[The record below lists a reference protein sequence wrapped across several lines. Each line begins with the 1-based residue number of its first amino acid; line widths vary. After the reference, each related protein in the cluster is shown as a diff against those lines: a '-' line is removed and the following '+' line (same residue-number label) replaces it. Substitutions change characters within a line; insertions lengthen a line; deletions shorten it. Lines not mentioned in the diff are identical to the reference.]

1 MAQARATGGRPR
13 PCQSIRRAGRRIPE
27 ILRNRAMC
35 PAGTAQNGA
44 ISVSKVV
51 GMMYSV
57 SNWTGRMRVLMIDDD
72 PEYMGLCT
80 IILRDDG
87 HDVTACSDFNEGRR
101 LLVDGGHFEALI
113 ADVRL
118 GAYNGLH
125 LIAIAPPSIIRIALS
140 AFLDPV
146 IRRDA
151 EQAGA
156 RFVVKPADCAS
167 VSALL
172 SQTDQGAAAQPV

>member
-1 MAQARATGGRPR
+1 MPHWT
-13 PCQSIRRAGRRIPE
+13 
-27 ILRNRAMC
+27 
-35 PAGTAQNGA
+35 NG
-44 ISVSKVV
+44 SD
-51 GMMYSV
+51 
-57 SNWTGRMRVLMIDDD
+57 RMRVLMVDDD
-72 PEYMGLCT
+72 AAYLSACAT
-80 IILRDDG
+80 ILRADC
-87 HDVTACSDFNEGRR
+87 HDVVTCSDFNEGRR
-101 LLVDGGHFEALI
+101 RLAADHFDALI

-125 LIAIAPPSIIRIALS
+125 LIALAPPSMLKIALT

-146 IRRDA
+146 ICRDA

-172 SQTDQGAAAQPV
+172 SPQSLESFQPGASAPQTVA

>member
-1 MAQARATGGRPR
+1 
-13 PCQSIRRAGRRIPE
+13 
-27 ILRNRAMC
+27 
-35 PAGTAQNGA
+35 
-44 ISVSKVV
+44 
-51 GMMYSV
+51 
-57 SNWTGRMRVLMIDDD
+57 MRVLMIDDD
-72 PEYMGLCT
+72 PEYMGWCT
-80 IILRDDG
+80 LILRDDG

-101 LLVDGGHFEALI
+101 LLAGEHFDALI

-125 LIAIAPPSIIRIALS
+125 VIALAPPSMIKIAWS

-146 IRRDA
+146 ICRDA

-156 RFVVKPADCAS
+156 RFVLKPTDCAS

-172 SQTDQGAAAQPV
+172 TRVDRTVPDQPGRVPSMRAPIKN

>member
-1 MAQARATGGRPR
+1 
-13 PCQSIRRAGRRIPE
+13 
-27 ILRNRAMC
+27 
-35 PAGTAQNGA
+35 
-44 ISVSKVV
+44 
-51 GMMYSV
+51 
-57 SNWTGRMRVLMIDDD
+57 MRVLMIDDD
-72 PEYMGLCT
+72 EHYLGLCT
-80 IILRDDG
+80 IILRGDG

-101 LLVDGGHFEALI
+101 LLVDGHFEALI

>member
-1 MAQARATGGRPR
+1 M
-13 PCQSIRRAGRRIPE
+13 
-27 ILRNRAMC
+27 
-35 PAGTAQNGA
+35 
-44 ISVSKVV
+44 V
-51 GMMYSV
+51 
-57 SNWTGRMRVLMIDDD
+57 DDD
-72 PEYMGLCT
+72 QAYLGFCT
-80 IILRDDG
+80 TILRDDG

-101 LLVDGGHFEALI
+101 QLADDHFDALI

-125 LIAIAPPSIIRIALS
+125 LIALAPPSMIKIALS

-156 RFVVKPADCAS
+156 RFLVKPADCAS
-167 VSALL
+167 ISALL
-172 SQTDQGAAAQPV
+172 SQTDHARVAQPR

>member
-1 MAQARATGGRPR
+1 
-13 PCQSIRRAGRRIPE
+13 
-27 ILRNRAMC
+27 MC
-35 PAGTAQNGA
+35 PVGTAQNGA

-57 SNWTGRMRVLMIDDD
+57 SNGTGRMRVLMIDDD

-101 LLVDGGHFEALI
+101 LLAAAHFDVLL

-125 LIAIAPPSIIRIALS
+125 LIALAPPSMLKIAWS

-172 SQTDQGAAAQPV
+172 SQSDYAAAQSS